1 MIDTASR
8 PGLRSIRLTGDEAR
22 AVRELSMECVRR
34 FGDVE
39 SAAFLAE
46 VAVIGHEL
54 PRRVRRDVNLARLDE
69 TLHALVI
76 QGHEIGDGIGPTPS
90 YWRDAANAA
99 SMVHA
104 FTLMLYASLLGETI
118 GWESQQ
124 DARLVSD
131 VLPTPGQESSTVSS
145 SSTRELGWYTEDAFS
160 PFRADYVGLY
170 CLRNPD
176 AVATTIGALAPHA
189 LDETTRELLR
199 QPRYRFLPDPS
210 HDAGTAGGERADPV
224 ELLPVLR
231 GWPDG
236 RDLCIDSDYTLP
248 APGDPFAAKALAT
261 AHEVITRCLY
271 DLVLDAGDLCF
282 LDNRN
287 VVHGRRSFRARFDGQ
302 DRWLK
307 RVNVARDLRRSAGAR
322 VGAARRVVRSAP

>member
-8 PGLRSIRLTGDEAR
+8 PGLCGIRLTGDEAGQ
-22 AVRELSMECVRR
+22 VRELSMECVRR

-39 SAAFLAE
+39 SAAFLSEA
-46 VAVIGHEL
+46 AVIAHGL
-54 PRRVRRDVNLARLDE
+54 PLRVRREVNRARLDE

-76 QGHEIGDGIGPTPS
+76 QGHAIGDGIGPTPS
-90 YWRDAANAA
+90 HWRDAANAA

-104 FTLMLYASLLGETI
+104 FTLMLYASLLGEAI

-124 DARLVSD
+124 GARLVSD

-145 SSTRELGWYTEDAFS
+145 SSTRELGWHTEDAFS

-176 AVATTIGALAPHA
+176 AVATTVGTLAPYA

-210 HDAGTAGGERADPV
+210 HDAGRLDADPV

-231 GWPDG
+231 GGPDG
-236 RDLCIDSDYTLP
+236 NDLCIDSDYTLP
-248 APGDPFAAKALAT
+248 AAGDPLAVRALAK
-261 AHEVITRCLY
+261 AHEVITRNLY
-271 DLVLDAGDLCF
+271 DLVLHAGDMCF

-307 RVNVARDLRRSAGAR
+307 RVNVARDLRKSSGAR
-322 VGAARRVVRSAP
+322 VGVARRAIRSAP